1 MNFIKVVCS
10 LIEQWPLDLKR
21 NTSVTKMLLS
31 TCASVYVCVC
41 VIHIMVIHL
50 NQMLILSSCSPV
62 DQTSTAHGEPHLN
75 TTGTE
80 NELGKLVKKS
90 FFSSFI
96 ASETL

>member
-1 MNFIKVVCS
+1 MCS

-31 TCASVYVCVC
+31 TCASVCVCVC
-41 VIHIMVIHL
+41 VCVCDTHYGYTFKSNV
-50 NQMLILSSCSPV
+50 LIFSSCSPV
-62 DQTSTAHGEPHLN
+62 DQNSTACGEPHLN
-75 TTGTE
+75 TTDTE

-90 FFSSFI
+90 FFSSLI